1 MSFEPGV
8 DFNKP
13 VIGHSW
19 AGAATVRLLWARHHR
34 YAPGEKLFSR
44 EVAVF
49 SLWLLREGSAVIS
62 HQDKC
67 WRVRAGQGFL
77 GHPCTDRLIETP
89 QGAEWLS
96 AGIRLLTPGDR
107 DLLEALEPGPFDL
120 DDLARSE
127 LEGLLSLLVEVSPW
141 TGDGGLLAR
150 DGLARA
156 LAGWLIRWR
165 GDDRNFSHLPEW
177 VRRTLERIEAEPSVT
192 VETLAYEAHFSPAQF
207 RRLFQRYVGSSPRS
221 FLQGRRLELGRRM
234 VETTLESMEV
244 VAGKCGF
251 GGAVQFSR
259 EFKRHYGLP
268 PLAWRRATREG
279 V

>member
-1 MSFEPGV
+1 
-8 DFNKP
+8 
-13 VIGHSW
+13 
-19 AGAATVRLLWARHHR
+19 LLWARHHR

-49 SLWLLREGSAVIS
+49 SLWYIREGFAVIS
-62 HQDKC
+62 HQEKC
-67 WRVRAGQGFL
+67 WRVHAGQGFL
-77 GHPCTDRLIETP
+77 GHPCTERLIETP
-89 QGAEWLS
+89 EGAEWLS

-107 DLLEALEPGPFDL
+107 DLLEGLPAGPF
-120 DDLARSE
+120 E
-127 LEGLLSLLVEVSPW
+127 LEDRAREELEALLSLLVEVAPW

-165 GDDRNFSHLPEW
+165 GDDRHFSRMPEW
-177 VRRTLERIEAEPSVT
+177 VQRTLERIEIEPSVT
-192 VETLAYEAHFSPAQF
+192 VETLAHDAHFSPAQF
-207 RRLFQRYVGSSPRS
+207 RRLFQRYVGSSPRV
-221 FLQGRRLELGRRM
+221 FLQDRRLELGRRM
-234 VETTLESMEV
+234 VETTTESIEL

-268 PLAWRRATREG
+268 PLAWRRASREG